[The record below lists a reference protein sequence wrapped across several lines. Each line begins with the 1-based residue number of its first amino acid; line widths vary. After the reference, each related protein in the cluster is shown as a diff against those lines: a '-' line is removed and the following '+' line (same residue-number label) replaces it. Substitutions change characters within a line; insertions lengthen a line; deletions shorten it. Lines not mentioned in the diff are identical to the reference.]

1 MKIEDILKEVVKTE
15 NAIIINGHTLASD
28 TLQKYD
34 QLISIET
41 EISLEEGLVD
51 INLFAV
57 IDEPIGVSLP
67 KIYLDTE
74 TYDRIKYIPHI
85 NEDLSVCVYDEN
97 ENYRVNA
104 ENLPQIV
111 VDLISEA
118 KRILRKKDDS
128 KYRQQEFKREFF
140 AYWGLNF
147 SNRDELKNIGL
158 CLIDFDSFE
167 NLKAIRFEEKLAH
180 YKYLVYN
187 KEDDF
192 KQFQK
197 YLKFRNLKFTDIEV
211 FKVNFENYTPPYDY
225 TYQESISFLK
235 KNESFRKKINKL
247 NPIDFLIVFKGSADE
262 LYGWTYP
269 ELKNRIKGY
278 RKISSWQFLNSSLGK
293 NRKIRRL
300 SFSNISPDRLDK
312 RTSGNVTERD
322 INISLIGLGSV
333 GSNLL
338 NYILKFPVSEYL
350 LVDPDILKIE
360 NIFRHN
366 YGFNYISNYKTK
378 ILKNNILS
386 KNPFTTVQTEEQDI
400 CKVLNKDSE
409 VLESFHF
416 RIIVVGLSRIEIF
429 ILEHL
434 IKINSTKPVLIIWV
448 EPYLASGQL
457 LFLQSDDFQIGIELI
472 KNYPYHILEKNQNF
486 LMKEG
491 SCQSGYYPYSEAN
504 LNLFLSSINQFLYE
518 LIVLKKEKTSKI
530 FTWVGNLNFLKE
542 RQIKYK
548 HEYEGRIFELIENNV
563 N

>member
-1 MKIEDILKEVVKTE
+1 VKIEDILKEVVKTE

-97 ENYRVNA
+97 ENYRINA

>member
-97 ENYRVNA
+97 ENYRINA